1 MVTGTPAEISA
12 SQPATIRFTLPNGA
26 PPLPRLPGV
35 RVERLAPHVQLST
48 FALQPTLTQLLAWAG
63 EHGLELTGLQAR
75 TASLEQ
81 AFLAVADGTVPTA
94 A

>member
-1 MVTGTPAEISA
+1 VT
-12 SQPATIRFTLPNGA
+12 
-26 PPLPRLPGV
+26 
-35 RVERLAPHVQLST
+35 
-48 FALQPTLTQLLAWAG
+48 
-63 EHGLELTGLQAR
+63 LTGLQAR